1 MSSIFTCG
9 HSLGILRCLLK
20 GGCVNPSFAG
30 RANHILWQWG
40 WLCLGYPF
48 LTEWTHTVY
57 LKAEGGGRSITRH
70 MHHAVAP
77 PIAQGRAV
85 LLGFAQPVPEC
96 SWKIEQES
104 SFEFF

>member
-1 MSSIFTCG
+1 MSVQHLHLWAFSG
-9 HSLGILRCLLK
+9 HSQV

-77 PIAQGRAV
+77 P
-85 LLGFAQPVPEC
+85 
-96 SWKIEQES
+96 
-104 SFEFF
+104 